1 MKAKKKKPAARRK
14 KHPKPHPVDI
24 QVGKRIRHFRNLRG
38 LSQSDLAKQLG
49 VKFQQVQKY
58 ESASNRISASKL
70 KIAAETL
77 DVSILDLFSDD

>member
-1 MKAKKKKPAARRK
+1 MKARKKKPPARRK
-14 KHPKPHPVDI
+14 KQPKPHPVDI
-24 QVGKRIRHFRNLRG
+24 QVGKRIKHFRNLRG

-77 DVSILDLFSDD
+77 DVSILDLFRDD

>member
-1 MKAKKKKPAARRK
+1 MKTRKKKPHARRK

-24 QVGKRIRHFRNLRG
+24 QVGKRIRHFRNLRE

-70 KIAAETL
+70 QMAAETL
-77 DVSILDLFSDD
+77 DVSIADLFREY

>member
-1 MKAKKKKPAARRK
+1 MKTRKKKSTARRK
-14 KHPKPHPVDI
+14 KQPKPHPVDI

-70 KIAAETL
+70 KMTAETL

>member
-1 MKAKKKKPAARRK
+1 MKESKKKKMTSK
-14 KHPKPHPVDI
+14 KHSKPHPVDI

-70 KIAAETL
+70 KMAAETL
-77 DVSILDLFSDD
+77 DVSILDLFRDD